1 MRLAREESGW
11 TLMEVLIAMVL
22 MLVILGAT
30 LTTFNNYYANA
41 ANDRKAKDA
50 QERARG
56 ALRQLSRHLRNVAS
70 PTEGERDPIDKATG
84 TDLIFQSVDP
94 VGPANDQNLAN
105 IRRVRYCLDSS
116 DPAHPKLWFQHQRWT
131 SAVPPAAPPSASCP
145 SAGWSALP
153 GGASERLITEDV
165 VNDRGGANRPIFQFR
180 ATIPACAV
188 PPITGTC
195 LEEIVAIR
203 SKVFVD
209 VNDGTRRPAE
219 QALESA
225 VALRNQNK
233 PPVAKSNVSPV
244 SPNQFLLNATASV
257 DPEGETLR
265 YEWYIA
271 GVKIGE
277 GAIFRTPI
285 LSVGT
290 HTVELHVID
299 SGGITSKTEVTVSVL
314 NPF

>member
-1 MRLAREESGW
+1 MSVVRDERGF
-11 TLMEVLIAMVL
+11 TLIEVLIAMTL

-30 LTTFNNYYANA
+30 LTTFNSYYSNA
-41 ANDRKAKDA
+41 ANDRKGKDA
-50 QERARG
+50 QDRTRG

-116 DPAHPKLWFQHQRWT
+116 DPDHPRLYFQHQRWT
-131 SAVPPAAPPSASCP
+131 IAAPPPPPSESCP

-153 GGASERLITEDV
+153 GGGTARLVTDDV
-165 VNDRGGANRPIFQFR
+165 VNDRGGANRPIFQYR
-180 ATIPACAV
+180 ATIPACEV
-188 PPITGTC
+188 PPITGAC
-195 LEEIVAIR
+195 LEEIIAIR

-209 VNDGTRRPAE
+209 ANGSGRRPAE
-219 QALESA
+219 QALESS
-225 VALRNQNK
+225 VSLRNQNK
-233 PPVAKSNVSPV
+233 PPVAKTNVSPV
-244 SPNQFLLNATASV
+244 APNRFLLNATASV

-271 GVKIGE
+271 GLKIGE

-285 LSVGT
+285 LSIGT
-290 HTVELHVID
+290 HTIELHVID

-314 NPF
+314 NPLL

>member
-1 MRLAREESGW
+1 MSVAGDENGF
-11 TLMEVLIAMVL
+11 TLIEVLVAMTL

-30 LTTFNNYYANA
+30 LTTLTSYESNA
-41 ANDRKAKDA
+41 SNDRKVKESLDTT
-50 QERARG
+50 RAS
-56 ALRQLSRHLRNVAS
+56 LRQLARHLRNVAS

-94 VGPANDQNLAN
+94 QGPANDQNLAN
-105 IRRVRYCLDSS
+105 IRRVRYCLDTS
-116 DPAHPKLWFQHQRWT
+116 DAAHPKIHFQHQRWAT
-131 SAVPPAAPPSASCP
+131 ATPPPAPAGDSCP
-145 SAGWSALP
+145 AAGWTVLP
-153 GGASERLITEDV
+153 GGSSSRVLAENV
-165 VNDRGGANRPIFQFR
+165 VNARDGLTRPIFSYR
-180 ATIPACAV
+180 AGDPACAV

-209 VNDGTRRPAE
+209 TNDAARRPAE
-219 QALESA
+219 TSLETG
-225 VALRNQNK
+225 VALRNQNR
-233 PPVAKSNVSPV
+233 PPTAKSSATPV

-271 GVKIGE
+271 GVRIGE
-277 GAIFRTPI
+277 GAIFRTNV

-290 HTVELHVID
+290 HTIELHVID

-314 NPF
+314 NPL